1 MRSVLD
7 FFSKIKITFGWKKD
21 SMFLNINLIV
31 FLDKLQL
38 LNLLEII
45 QQQKKRKIINKR
57 KATFNDFVN
66 QESSGSISEDLII
79 FDLSRHNFTYRSQL
93 HDICNWFIIIITYLS
108 KINNIYRSFK
118 FKNLKKTYPWLIFF
132 RILIRFTIILT
143 QFIII
148 KYWPAVTMFFIDFD
162 RLTLAS
168 FVYFWYFIVT
178 CLQK

>member
-1 MRSVLD
+1 
-7 FFSKIKITFGWKKD
+7 
-21 SMFLNINLIV
+21 MFLNINLIV

-93 HDICNWFIIIITYLS
+93 HDICN
-108 KINNIYRSFK
+108 
-118 FKNLKKTYPWLIFF
+118 
-132 RILIRFTIILT
+132 
-143 QFIII
+143 
-148 KYWPAVTMFFIDFD
+148 
-162 RLTLAS
+162 
-168 FVYFWYFIVT
+168 
-178 CLQK
+178 